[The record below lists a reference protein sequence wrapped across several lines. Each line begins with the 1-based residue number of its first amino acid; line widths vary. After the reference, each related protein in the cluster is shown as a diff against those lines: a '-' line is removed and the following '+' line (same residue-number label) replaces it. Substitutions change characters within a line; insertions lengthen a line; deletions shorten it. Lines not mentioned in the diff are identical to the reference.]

1 MTARSRTPG
10 RARLWAPPHRPVVAG
25 VFGLMTFIA
34 FESFAVT
41 TAMPVVAR
49 SLGAEQWYSLAFAA
63 TAATG
68 LIGMTVGGRWA
79 DLRGVR
85 RPLVAG
91 AVLFLAGIALCT
103 AAPGMAVFVLGRLF
117 QGVGGGIDSVVLY
130 VIIARFIPEELRP
143 RMFGLLTAA
152 WLLPSIA
159 GPLVTGA
166 LVELMHWR
174 SVFALVLAG
183 SALSMAVLLNATRS
197 APSLDAAASP
207 VDRRGLWAAAAAA
220 AVLVLH
226 LAGQQQMPWAAV
238 GTVVGAAAAAATAA
252 RLLPVGTLRARAGI
266 PRLVAF
272 RGVLGAANA
281 ATDIYLP
288 LYLQHRLDFSPVA
301 SGAVVAVGAFG
312 WALGAWVQ
320 GRSDDPA
327 GSPASLRAAA
337 LLALCGPVAALG
349 LVVGVVPLWGAVL
362 GCVLMGTGMGLAYPQ
377 VSSTVL
383 ALSPV
388 GEQGGNSSALQVSES
403 LGVSLLV
410 AVTGAVLTASALT
423 GYGLVY
429 GVIVGTALLAVVL
442 AAAFTRPS
450 PGGPTAPPGP
460 PAG

>member
-1 MTARSRTPG
+1 MTAAAGAPG
-10 RARLWAPPHRPVVAG
+10 RARLWDPPNRAVVAG

-34 FESFAVT
+34 FESFAIT
-41 TAMPVVAR
+41 TALPVIAR
-49 SLGAEQWYSLAFAA
+49 SLEAEQWYSLAFAA
-63 TAATG
+63 TATTG
-68 LIGMTVGGRWA
+68 LVGMTVGGRWA

-91 AVLFLAGIALCT
+91 GALFLAGIALC
-103 AAPGMAVFVLGRLF
+103 ALAPGMGTFVVGRLL

-130 VIIARFIPEELRP
+130 VVIARYIPEDLRP

-152 WLLPSIA
+152 WLLPSIL

-174 SVFALVLAG
+174 TVFALVLAG
-183 SALSMAVLLNATRS
+183 SALSLAVLLGATRS
-197 APSLDAAASP
+197 APAPRGEGSP
-207 VDRRGLWAAAAAA
+207 VGRRGVWAVAA
-220 AVLVLH
+220 AVAVLGLH
-226 LAGQQQMPWAAV
+226 VAGQQEMPWLAV
-238 GTVVGAAAAAATAA
+238 GTVAGTAAAALAAG
-252 RLLPVGTLRARAGI
+252 RLLPAGTLRARAGI

-301 SGAVVAVGAFG
+301 SGAVVAIGAFG

-320 GRSDDPA
+320 GRAGVPA

-337 LLALCGPVAALG
+337 ALTLCGPVAALG
-349 LVVGVVPLWGAVL
+349 LVTGVLPLWAAVL

-377 VSSTVL
+377 VSTLVL
-383 ALSPV
+383 GLSPAA
-388 GEQGGNSSALQVSES
+388 EQGGNSSALQVSES
-403 LGVSLLV
+403 LGTSLLI

-429 GVIVGTALLAVVL
+429 GVVAGTALLAATL
-442 AAAFTRPS
+442 TLTFTRP
-450 PGGPTAPPGP
+450 PAPEAAE

>member
-1 MTARSRTPG
+1 M
-10 RARLWAPPHRPVVAG
+10 AG

-34 FESFAVT
+34 FEAFAIT

-49 SLGAEQWYSLAFAA
+49 SLHAEQWYSLAFAA
-63 TAATG
+63 TATTG

-91 AVLFLAGIALCT
+91 AAMFLVGIALC
-103 AAPGMAVFVLGRLF
+103 AVAPGMPVFVLGRLL

-130 VIIARFIPEELRP
+130 VIIARFIPEDLRP

-152 WLLPSIA
+152 WLLPSIL

-174 SVFALVLAG
+174 LVFALVLAG
-183 SALSMAVLLNATRS
+183 SALSLAVLLNATRS
-197 APSLDAAASP
+197 APRLHTSGSP
-207 VDRRGLWAAAAAA
+207 VGRRGLWAVAA
-220 AVLVLH
+220 AVAVLGLH
-226 LAGQQQMPWAAV
+226 LAGQQQMPWLAV
-238 GTVVGAAAAAATAA
+238 GTVAGAAAAAVTAA
-252 RLLPVGTLRARAGI
+252 RLLPAGTLRARAGI
-266 PRLVAF
+266 PRLVVF

-301 SGAVVAVGAFG
+301 SGAVVAIGAFG
-312 WALGAWVQ
+312 WALGAWIQ
-320 GRSDDPA
+320 GRSDAPA

-349 LVVGVVPLWGAVL
+349 LVAGVLPLWVTVL

-377 VSSTVL
+377 VSSLVL

-388 GEQGGNSSALQVSES
+388 GEQGGNSSALQVAES
-403 LGVSLLV
+403 LGVSLLI

-423 GYGLVY
+423 GYGSVY
-429 GVIVGTALLAVVL
+429 GVVAGTALLAVAL
-442 AAAFTRPS
+442 AMTFTP
-450 PGGPTAPPGP
+450 P
-460 PAG
+460 PAGPEESR

>member
-1 MTARSRTPG
+1 MTAPTGTPG

-34 FESFAVT
+34 FEAFAIT

-49 SLGAEQWYSLAFAA
+49 SLDAEQWYSLAFAA
-63 TAATG
+63 TATTG

-85 RPLVAG
+85 RPLIAG
-91 AVLFLAGIALCT
+91 ATMFLVGIALCT
-103 AAPGMAVFVLGRLF
+103 VAPGMAVFVLGRLL

-130 VIIARFIPEELRP
+130 VIIARFIPEDLRP

-152 WLLPSIA
+152 WLLPSVL

-174 SVFALVLAG
+174 LVFALVLAG
-183 SALSMAVLLNATRS
+183 SVLSLAVLLNATRS
-197 APSLDAAASP
+197 APRPDTAGSP
-207 VDRRGLWAAAAAA
+207 VGRRGLWAVAAAT
-220 AVLVLH
+220 AVLGLH
-226 LAGQQQMPWAAV
+226 LAGQQQMPWLAV
-238 GTVVGAAAAAATAA
+238 GTVAGAAAAAFAAA
-252 RLLPVGTLRARAGI
+252 RLLPAGTLRARAGI
-266 PRLVAF
+266 PRLVVF

-301 SGAVVAVGAFG
+301 SGAVVAIGAFG
-312 WALGAWVQ
+312 WALGAWAQ
-320 GRSDDPA
+320 GRSNAPA
-327 GSPASLRAAA
+327 GSPASLRTAA

-349 LVVGVVPLWGAVL
+349 LVVGVLPLWVTVL

-377 VSSTVL
+377 VSSLVL

-388 GEQGGNSSALQVSES
+388 REQGGNSSALQVAES
-403 LGVSLLV
+403 LGVSLLI

-423 GYGLVY
+423 GYGFVY
-429 GVIVGTALLAVVL
+429 GVVAATALLAVAL
-442 AAAFTRPS
+442 TMTFTRPE
-450 PGGPTAPPGP
+450 PDH
-460 PAG
+460 